1 MLQLELAGHKIGF
14 EFMLASFELPAHK
27 RPSRGLIEDLFK
39 TGAPLD
45 RRQILKATALS
56 TMLAGLSAG
65 AQVSSMASGN
75 AKGLPAW
82 PTHVQKIIFGSC
94 IDQHKPQPIWET
106 ILATK
111 PDLFIFGGDN
121 VYASSQPWQLQN
133 LENAYA
139 AQAAQPGFAAL
150 RASIPHLAIWDD
162 HDMGLN
168 DGGVEFPHKQ
178 DAKNAFV
185 DFWQLP
191 SDDPRKTRPGL
202 YHAHVFGPPGQRVQ
216 VVLLD
221 TRWFRSKLRVTDQRN
236 APGKERYVPDSD
248 PQKTMLGEAQWAW
261 LETQL
266 KVPAEVRLI
275 VSGVQVIVE
284 GHGWE
289 GWGNFPREQE
299 KLKRLIQ
306 KTGAKG
312 VVLLSGDRH
321 IGAIYKSSGT
331 EGYPLYEITSS
342 GMTHAWATAK
352 EDGPNRLGELI
363 TQNHFGLI
371 EMDWSK
377 QQIQLGFQNT
387 RGEWLKK
394 QTIALSELR

>member
-1 MLQLELAGHKIGF
+1 MA
-14 EFMLASFELPAHK
+14 
-27 RPSRGLIEDLFK
+27 RLINDWSP
-39 TGAPLD
+39 GLD
-45 RRQILKATALS
+45 RRQLLKISACS
-56 TMLAGLSAG
+56 TMFASLGAS
-65 AQVSSMASGN
+65 AQVGQTVALEKTS
-75 AKGLPAW
+75 GLPAW
-82 PTHVQKIIFGSC
+82 PSKVQKVIFGSC
-94 IDQHKPQPIWET
+94 IDQNKPQPIWQP
-106 ILATK
+106 ILAAK

-121 VYASSQPWQLQN
+121 VYASRQPWQLQN
-133 LENAYA
+133 LNNAYA

-150 RASIPHLAIWDD
+150 RTSVPHVAIWDD

-168 DGGVEFPHKQ
+168 DGGIEFPHKQ
-178 DAKNAFV
+178 EAKNAFI

-191 SDDPRKTRPGL
+191 VDDPRRTREGL
-202 YHAHVFGPPGQRVQ
+202 YHAHVFGPVGQRVQ
-216 VVLLD
+216 IILLD
-221 TRWFRSKLRVTDQRN
+221 TRWFRSKLRVTDQRD

-248 PQKTMLGEAQWAW
+248 PQKTMLGGAQWQWLEAQ
-261 LETQL
+261 LTQ
-266 KVPAEVRLI
+266 PAEVRLI

-289 GWGNFPREQE
+289 GWGNFPGEQD
-299 KLKRLIQ
+299 KLKQLIV

-331 EGYPLYEITSS
+331 LGYPLYEITSS
-342 GMTHAWATAK
+342 GMTHAWANAK

-371 EMDWSK
+371 EMNWSK
-377 QQIQLGFQNT
+377 QEVQLGFQNT
-387 RGEWLKK
+387 QGEWLQK